1 MNKIEIDQSDMK
13 MYIFVNT
20 DLKMDKGKACA
31 QVGHAVQYVIEEL
44 FDIHIKSFENP
55 TKYLFRGFDRY
66 LVWKEDFGSAKV
78 TLKATTEQLLELKE
92 MPEARYVIDEGRTQI
107 PKGSLTVVAF
117 FPNYVSSMEF
127 AKKFSLY

>member
-1 MNKIEIDQSDMK
+1 MDKPDMK

-31 QVGHAVQYVIEEL
+31 QVGHAVQYVIEEIFEL
-44 FDIHIKSFENP
+44 FLKSLDYP
-55 TKYLFRGFDRY
+55 GGPWDRY
-66 LVWKEDFGSAKV
+66 LSWKEDFGSAKV

-92 MPEARYVIDEGRTQI
+92 NPEARYVIDEGRTQI

-117 FPNYVSSMEF
+117 PPNYISNMEF
-127 AKKFSLY
+127 TKKFSLY

>member
-1 MNKIEIDQSDMK
+1 

-31 QVGHAVQYVIEEL
+31 QVGHAVQYIMEEIYD
-44 FDIHIKSFENP
+44 FRMKAEQNP
-55 TKYLFRGFDRY
+55 TKYLYTNSPWDRY
-66 LVWKEDFGSAKV
+66 LLWKEDFGSAKV

-117 FPNYVSSMEF
+117 FPNYVSSDALAF

>member
-1 MNKIEIDQSDMK
+1 MEIDQSDMK

-31 QVGHAVQYVIEEL
+31 QVGHAVQYVIEEIFEL
-44 FDIHIKSFENP
+44 FLKSLDYPGGPWE
-55 TKYLFRGFDRY
+55 RY
-66 LVWKEDFGSAKV
+66 LKWKCDFGGAKV

-92 MPEARYVIDEGRTQI
+92 NPEARYVIDEGRTQI